1 MKKKKESRNIY
12 DQYITRENIYKTYFD
27 DAKIMWYLFDYKYVK
42 NSVSFGNTPYDKV
55 IDKLRKLDISFLV
68 VDGDKE
74 SLKSIRAQDIYLSYL
89 ALANKSFKK
98 PIIKEQLVS
107 KLQKIL
113 DCNTDRYE
121 EISLFL
127 DNFID

>member
-1 MKKKKESRNIY
+1 MSKKS
-12 DQYITRENIYKTYFD
+12 
-27 DAKIMWYLFDYKYVK
+27 YVD
-42 NSVSFGNTPYDKV
+42 T
-55 IDKLRKLDISFLV
+55 
-68 VDGDKE
+68 
-74 SLKSIRAQDIYLSYL
+74 SIRNQDIYLSYL
-89 ALANKSFKK
+89 ALANKSFEK

>member
-1 MKKKKESRNIY
+1 MIPNVRRDLRIHLLDEVYMLSKNMFYATYNKGNIRIKYLIEMQVNISLIDMMSSEIMSLNCVKKS
-12 DQYITRENIYKTYFD
+12 
-27 DAKIMWYLFDYKYVK
+27 YVD
-42 NSVSFGNTPYDKV
+42 T
-55 IDKLRKLDISFLV
+55 
-68 VDGDKE
+68 
-74 SLKSIRAQDIYLSYL
+74 SIRNQDIYLSYL
-89 ALANKSFKK
+89 ALANKSFEK

-127 DNFID
+127 GNFTD